1 MMKRLTKKEEE
12 IMNLFWKHGGLFVKE
27 LRAFCPEPRPH
38 INTLSTQVRL
48 LEMEGFLGHNEFGSS
63 YQYFPAVTRETYRR
77 ETLDN
82 VVERYFDKSYLRAV
96 SSLVRDEKISLSE
109 LKSIIAEIES
119 GN

>member
-1 MMKRLTKKEEE
+1 MKRLTKKEEE
-12 IMNLFWKHGGLFVKE
+12 IMNLFWQHGGLFVKE
-27 LRAFCPEPRPH
+27 LRAFFPEPRPH

-48 LEMEGFLGHNEFGSS
+48 LEMEGFLGHKEFGSS
-63 YQYFPAVTRETYRR
+63 YQYFPAVSREIYRR

-109 LKSIIAEIES
+109 LKGLIEEIES

>member
-12 IMNLFWKHGGLFVKE
+12 IMNLFWEHGDLFVKE

-48 LEMEGFLGHNEFGSS
+48 LEMEGFLGHKEYGST
-63 YQYFPAVTRETYRR
+63 YQYFPAVSRESYRR

-82 VVERYFDKSYLRAV
+82 VVDRWFDRSYRRVV